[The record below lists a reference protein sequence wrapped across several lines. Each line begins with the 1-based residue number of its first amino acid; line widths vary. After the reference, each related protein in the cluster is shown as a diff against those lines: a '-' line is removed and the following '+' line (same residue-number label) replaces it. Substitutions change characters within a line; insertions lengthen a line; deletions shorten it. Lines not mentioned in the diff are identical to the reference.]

1 MKSIFDYDIPPRYG
15 SDIDEVMA
23 GCLSMM
29 GVIVAA
35 IVGLLLCALLT
46 GCTTTEY
53 VTVEK
58 VRTDTVVQTKV
69 QRDSVIMKDSIHVT
83 ERGETIQI
91 DRWHTRYLVKERFD
105 TLYRATHDTIPQPYP
120 VIKEVPADLTWWQQT
135 RLHLANILLWAA
147 VIMTVLWIIR
157 KKGWLPW

>member
-1 MKSIFDYDIPPRYG
+1 MKSIFDYDIPPRYE
-15 SDIDEVMA
+15 SNIDEVMA
-23 GCLSMM
+23 GCLSMV

-35 IVGLLLCALLT
+35 IVGLLLCALM
-46 GCTTTEY
+46 GSCTTTEY

-120 VIKEVPADLTWWQQT
+120 VIKEVPAELPWWQQT

-157 KKGWLPW
+157 KKVWLPW

>member
-1 MKSIFDYDIPPRYG
+1 MKSIFDYDIPPRYE

-23 GCLSMM
+23 GCLSMV

-35 IVGLLLCALLT
+35 IVGLLLCALL
-46 GCTTTEY
+46 GSCTTTEY

-120 VIKEVPADLTWWQQT
+120 VIKEVPAELTWWQQT

-147 VIMTVLWIIR
+147 FIMTVLWIIR

>member
-1 MKSIFDYDIPPRYG
+1 MKSIFDYDIPPRYE
-15 SDIDEVMA
+15 SNIDEVMT
-23 GCLSMM
+23 GCLSMV

-35 IVGLLLCALLT
+35 IVGLLLCALL
-46 GCTTTEY
+46 GSCTTTEY

-120 VIKEVPADLTWWQQT
+120 VIKEVPAELTWWQQT

>member
-1 MKSIFDYDIPPRYG
+1 MKSIFDYDIPPRYE
-15 SDIDEVMA
+15 SNIDEVMA
-23 GCLSMM
+23 GCLSMV

-35 IVGLLLCALLT
+35 IVGLLLCALM
-46 GCTTTEY
+46 GSCTTTEY

-120 VIKEVPADLTWWQQT
+120 VIKEVPADITWWQQT

-157 KKGWLPW
+157 KKVWLPW

>member
-1 MKSIFDYDIPPRYG
+1 MKSIFDYDIPPRYE

-23 GCLSMM
+23 GCLSMV

-35 IVGLLLCALLT
+35 IVGLLLCALL
-46 GCTTTEY
+46 GSCTTTEY

-120 VIKEVPADLTWWQQT
+120 VIKEVPAELTWWQQT

>member
-1 MKSIFDYDIPPRYG
+1 MKSIFDYDIPPRYE

-23 GCLSMM
+23 GCLSVM

-105 TLYRATHDTIPQPYP
+105 TLYRATHDTIPKPYP
-120 VIKEVPADLTWWQQT
+120 VIKEVPANLTWWQQT

-147 VIMTVLWIIR
+147 VIMTVVWIFR
-157 KKGWLPW
+157 KKGWRLW